1 MAKGMRMDRDNWQQ
15 VRELFDAVCELEPAQ
30 WRTELA
36 RLSADPQVI
45 AETLELLE
53 AQTSDLGRA
62 REPLEQLLAASVA
75 SELGEGDV
83 IGPWRLR
90 ERLASGGMGIVFRAE
105 RADGLYA
112 QEVAIKFLQGK
123 AGARVAERLAAE
135 RRILASLQHP
145 NIARLYDGGTTPTG
159 HPYLVMEYV
168 RGEPLDAYCG
178 HQRLDLRQRLQLFL
192 KVCNAVQ
199 AAHARLV
206 LHCDLKPSN
215 ILVREDGEPVL
226 LDFGVSRLLGETTS
240 APVVQFYTPAYAA
253 PELQSG
259 QPSGVASDVFS
270 LGAVL
275 GELVAGKGGRRGAG
289 EAGMAVAAPSLR
301 AGADCSWRKSLR
313 GDIDAIVV
321 RAGALP
327 PEHRY
332 PSVEA
337 MSGDLQRYLQ
347 RRPVHARHGGRL
359 YRGGR
364 WLQRNWKGA
373 GMLLIVLLL
382 AAWFVWR
389 LEQARAQAQQ
399 EARIAQE
406 VSDFLVSAFDAANPR
421 KGELRGSNEVT
432 AREVLEASHARIEQ
446 QQWSSPLVKARLQ
459 SVLAQA
465 FQNIGEAGS
474 AEPLY
479 QAAIP
484 VLQAAGAG
492 SRDITAVSLNEL
504 STLLANAQRGKESEQ
519 FARQSLALQAPEPPP
534 LRIAQAY
541 NSLGLALNAQR
552 RFDESAQAF
561 DQALAIHGTL
571 HSGPLRVATVI
582 QNKALMYIEKGDYV
596 LAEQM
601 LRQAG
606 ELRRPWGT
614 RTSEWWGGQFALMR
628 AIAAQGRYPQALAVS
643 DEVLE
648 LARHLFGEANDNV
661 AVIHNERG
669 GLQQDMGH
677 YVQAVLE
684 YRKALDQYD
693 RLGQAQAMDAA
704 VTQNNLAGLEQA
716 RGDAAAAR
724 ELFQRSLQIRRKALG
739 VDTPQVWVVEA
750 NLARLLIEEGDLQQ
764 AQPLIAHARAGWA
777 GHVAADH
784 PRRLLA
790 EAIWAQLQV
799 AQGDL
804 ATADQSLAAI
814 KQQLQ
819 DNDIRVQRRYLSVLA
834 QRQRK
839 AGDAAAAVETLQQLV
854 GVYEAEVGKGSV
866 ETAQQRIALAD
877 ALAAAGR
884 CSQAKAE
891 LQNAMPA
898 VQQQLLPGSRQRQRA
913 QALLAAPECAA
924 SSAGPGATL
933 SM

>member
-1 MAKGMRMDRDNWQQ
+1 MAKGIGVDRENWQQ
-15 VRELFDAVCELEPAQ
+15 VRELFDAVCELEPSQ

-53 AQTSDLGRA
+53 AQTSDLGNA
-62 REPLEQLLAASVA
+62 REPMEQLFAAAVPA
-75 SELGEGDV
+75 ELSDGDV
-83 IGPWRLR
+83 IGPWRLC

-112 QEVAIKFLQGK
+112 QEVAIKFLQGRP
-123 AGARVAERLAAE
+123 GARVGERLAAE

-145 NIARLYDGGTTPTG
+145 NIARLYDGGTTPAG

-168 RGEPLDAYCG
+168 RGEPLDVYCAR
-178 HQRLDLRQRLQLFL
+178 QQLDLRQRLQLFL

-199 AAHARLV
+199 AAHAKLV

-226 LDFGVSRLLGETTS
+226 LDFGVSRLLDDANDE
-240 APVVQFYTPAYAA
+240 AAAQFFTPAYAA
-253 PELQSG
+253 PELQAG
-259 QPSGVASDVFS
+259 QVSGVSSDVFG
-270 LGAVL
+270 LAAVL
-275 GELVAGKGGRRGAG
+275 GELVAGKGGRRGSA
-289 EAGMAVAAPSLR
+289 EAGKAVVAPSLR
-301 AGADCSWRKSLR
+301 AGADCSWRRALR

-321 RAGALP
+321 RAGALV
-327 PEHRY
+327 PEQRY

-337 MSGDLQRYLQ
+337 MAADLQKHLQ
-347 RRPVHARHGGRL
+347 HRPVQARNGGRM

-373 GMLLIVLLL
+373 GMLLAMLLL

-389 LEQARAQAQQ
+389 LEQARVQAEQ
-399 EARIAQE
+399 EARVAQE

-432 AREVLEASHARIEQ
+432 AREVLEASRARIDQ
-446 QQWSSPLVKARLQ
+446 QQWSSSLVKARLQ

-465 FQNIGEAGS
+465 FQNVGETSS
-474 AEPLY
+474 AEALY
-479 QAAIP
+479 LASIP

-519 FARQSLALQAPEPPP
+519 FARQSLALNSPQPS
-534 LRIAQAY
+534 LVRHAQAY

-552 RFDESAQAF
+552 RFDEAAQAY
-561 DQALAIHGTL
+561 DQALAIHLTL
-571 HSGPLRVATVI
+571 HSGPLRVATVT

-614 RTSEWWGGQFALMR
+614 RTSEWWSGQFALMR
-628 AIAAQGRYPQALAVS
+628 AIAAQGRYQEALAAS

-648 LARHLFGEANDNV
+648 LALHLFGAANSNV
-661 AVIHNERG
+661 AVIYNERG
-669 GLQQDMGH
+669 GLQQDLGN
-677 YVQAVLE
+677 YAEAVLE
-684 YRKALDQYD
+684 YRKALDQYTQ
-693 RLGQAQAMDAA
+693 LGEARTMDAA
-704 VTQNNLAGLEQA
+704 VTQNNLAGLEQV

-724 ELFQRSLQIRRKALG
+724 ALFESSLQIRRAALG
-739 VDTPQVWVVEA
+739 NDASQVWVVEA

-777 GHVAADH
+777 GQVA
-784 PRRLLA
+784 PGYWRRQLA
-790 EAIWAQLQV
+790 EATWAQLQV

-804 ATADQSLAAI
+804 AAADQALATI
-814 KQQLQ
+814 KQHLQ
-819 DNDIRVQRRYLSVLA
+819 DDDIRVQRRYLAVLA
-834 QRQRK
+834 QRQRR
-839 AGDAAAAVETLQQLV
+839 AGDDAAAAQTLQELV
-854 GVYEAEVGKGSV
+854 GVYASGVGEASV
-866 ETAQQRIALAD
+866 ETARQRIAYAD
-877 ALAAAGR
+877 ALAAAGQ
-884 CSQAKAE
+884 CDQARTALRK
-891 LQNAMPA
+891 AMPA
-898 VQQQLLPGSRQRQRA
+898 AQQQLLPGNRLRQRA
-913 QALLAAPECAA
+913 QALLAGSDC
-924 SSAGPGATL
+924 SAVAGAQAVGQ
-933 SM
+933 